1 MPDKD
6 KLVIWPLYFDAGRS
20 RSEGRMVG
28 IHDAIKEPTID
39 DLMTAA
45 LRSGLKP
52 EIEREKKHPKTWADA
67 SGRILVQKSHPKS
80 EILKRISK
88 NLKGKKDFTKGGRS

>member
-1 MPDKD
+1 MPAKD
-6 KLVIWPLYFDAGRS
+6 KLVVWPLYFDAARS
-20 RSEGRMVG
+20 RNDGRAVPLQ
-28 IHDAIKEPTID
+28 DAVKEPAID
-39 DLMTAA
+39 DVMTAA

-67 SGRILVQKSHPKS
+67 SGRILIPKSQPKS

-88 NLKGKKDFTKGGRS
+88 NLKGKKGPEKGRG

>member
-1 MPDKD
+1 
-6 KLVIWPLYFDAGRS
+6 
-20 RSEGRMVG
+20 MVG

-39 DLMTAA
+39 DVMAAA

-52 EIEREKKHPKTWADA
+52 EIEREKRHPKTWVDA

-80 EILKRISK
+80 EILKKISK
-88 NLKGKKDFTKGGRS
+88 NLKGKKGAAEKGRA

>member
-6 KLVIWPLYFDAGRS
+6 KLVVWPLYFDAGRS
-20 RSEGRMVG
+20 RSEGRMVE

-39 DLMTAA
+39 DVMAAA

-67 SGRILVQKSHPKS
+67 SGRILIQKSHPKS

-88 NLKGKKDFTKGGRS
+88 NLKAKKGAAERKRT